1 MHLNKAPFLGI
12 LAVLDVP
19 SAKSPSGARGHRV
32 IFTRAAAQNAL
43 DSLVGMA
50 VNLSAGGHHNFH
62 AKAGVIERATIEG
75 NEIWV
80 SGYLWKRDLP
90 NVIDTIAASAGDWG
104 MSYELADAYI
114 EDMHAEV
121 WTISEAT
128 FTGASILPRATAA
141 YGLLTDFVML

>member
-19 SAKSPSGARGHRV
+19 SDKSPSGARGHRV
-32 IFTRAAAQNAL
+32 VITRAAAQNAL

-50 VNLSAGGHHNFH
+50 VNLGAGGHHNFRT
-62 AKAGVIERATIEG
+62 KAGVIECATIEG

-90 NVIDTIAASAGDWG
+90 KVIDTIAASASDWG
-104 MSYELADAYI
+104 MSYEIADAYI

-121 WTISEAT
+121 WTIRKAT
-128 FTGASILPRATAA
+128 FTGASILPRAAAA
-141 YGLLTDFVML
+141 YGLTDFVML